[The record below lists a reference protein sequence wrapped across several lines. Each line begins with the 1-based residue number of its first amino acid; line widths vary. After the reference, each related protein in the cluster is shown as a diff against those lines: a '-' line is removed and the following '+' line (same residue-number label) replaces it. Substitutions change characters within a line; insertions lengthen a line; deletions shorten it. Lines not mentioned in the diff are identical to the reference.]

1 MPSMAS
7 FSIIGV
13 AIEYGWIE
21 LTRMLYSPNS
31 IASVLVSAVSP
42 CLDAA

>member
-1 MPSMAS
+1 MAS
-7 FSIIGV
+7 LVIIGV
-13 AIEYGWIE
+13 AIEYGWME

-31 IASVLVSAVSP
+31 SASVLVNEVRP